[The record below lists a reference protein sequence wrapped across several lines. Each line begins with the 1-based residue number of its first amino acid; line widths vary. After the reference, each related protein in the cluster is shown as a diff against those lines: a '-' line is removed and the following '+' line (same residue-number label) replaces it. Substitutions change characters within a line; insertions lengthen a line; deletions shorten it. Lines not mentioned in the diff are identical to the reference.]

1 MIHPDLLENLRC
13 PETKQKL
20 RLADTG
26 LIASLNARIEKG
38 DLRNRAGQPLA
49 EKMDGGLVRED
60 EAFLYP
66 IRHKLPIMLI
76 DEAIALDPHKS
87 GSGSPS
93 SGSGG

>member
-20 RLADTG
+20 RLAETD
-26 LIASLNARIEKG
+26 LIARLNTRIEKG
-38 DLRNRAGQPLA
+38 ELRNRAGQPLS

-76 DEAIALDPHKS
+76 DEAIALEPHKRKLAS
-87 GSGSPS
+87 GS

>member
-20 RLADTG
+20 RLAEPD
-26 LIASLNARIEKG
+26 LIASLNARIEKR
-38 DLRNRAGQPLA
+38 DLRNRAGQPLS
-49 EKMDGGLVRED
+49 EKIDGGLVRED

-76 DEAIALDPHKS
+76 DEAIALEPQES
-87 GSGSPS
+87 GLGSGS